1 MSGASVGNSYSNGNG
16 NSTYNGP
23 DGEPYQPNHWW
34 HLV

>member
-1 MSGASVGNSYSNGNG
+1 MNGASVANGPLNNSG

-23 DGEPYQPNHWW
+23 DGEPYQPSHWW